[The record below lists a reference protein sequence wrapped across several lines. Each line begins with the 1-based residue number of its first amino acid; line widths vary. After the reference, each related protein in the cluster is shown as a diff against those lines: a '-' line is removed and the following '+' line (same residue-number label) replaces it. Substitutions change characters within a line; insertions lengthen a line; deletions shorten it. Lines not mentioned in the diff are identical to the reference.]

1 MNKIKFVLLLLL
13 VIAAPA
19 WGREVLYRG
28 DSVDVGISTGRTTQV
43 IFPSGVRN
51 IVTSLDQVQISVEV
65 FNNILY
71 IQPLH
76 APQGNIFVNTADG
89 TGYGLYVRT
98 VPPDE
103 VDSTVKIKLPESA
116 EPEKRSDST
125 IIHYMRQLLT
135 GAAERTAGV
144 AESGS
149 TVYEDEN
156 IKIILDRVYTWPHYT
171 GWICTAVNVSRGAVV
186 VPVQQVSAPKL
197 RAISTDTETLEPRQT
212 ARVYMLMA
220 K

>member
-1 MNKIKFVLLLLL
+1 MNKIKIVLLLML

-19 WGREVLYRG
+19 GGREVFYQG
-28 DSVDVGISTGRTTQV
+28 DAVEVGISTGRTTQV
-43 IFPSGVRN
+43 IFPAGIRN

-98 VPPDE
+98 VPPDD
-103 VDSTVKIKLPESA
+103 VDSTVKIKLPESSEA
-116 EPEKRSDST
+116 EKRADST

-144 AESGS
+144 SEPGR
-149 TVYEDEN
+149 TIYRDEN
-156 IKIILDRVYTWPHYT
+156 IKIVLDRMYTWPHYT

-186 VPVQQVSAPKL
+186 VPVQQVSVPML
-197 RAISTDTETLEPRQT
+197 RAISSDTETLAPEQA
-212 ARVYMLMA
+212 ARVYMLIG